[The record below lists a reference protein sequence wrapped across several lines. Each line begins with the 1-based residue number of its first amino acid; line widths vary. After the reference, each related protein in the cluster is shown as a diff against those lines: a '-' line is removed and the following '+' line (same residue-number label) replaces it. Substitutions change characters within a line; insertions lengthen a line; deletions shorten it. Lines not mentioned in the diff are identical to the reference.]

1 MGVQRIDKIANSSM
15 TASSWKPGYYP
26 YAARLYGSIGSG
38 SWCAAAAKK
47 DEYLQVDLGT
57 QYNLVKIGLQG
68 DAASGSG
75 VKRFYIA
82 YSGNGGKWTDY
93 MIHGV
98 AKVGRGGGGWGR
110 RRCSQVK
117 SKLHSRNFN
126 FIHVVFLRLNL
137 LKTNT
142 RSINV
147 F

>member
-1 MGVQRIDKIANSSM
+1 MPGDYSALTVGVQRIDKIANSSM

-26 YAARLYGSIGSG
+26 YAARLYRSIGSG

-98 AKVGRGGGGWGR
+98 AKVGRGGGAGGGGG
-110 RRCSQVK
+110 
-117 SKLHSRNFN
+117 
-126 FIHVVFLRLNL
+126 VVM
-137 LKTNT
+137 
-142 RSINV
+142 
-147 F
+147 

>member
-1 MGVQRIDKIANSSM
+1 MKIKGSKIIFTTDLQTNPFKCRLLPGDYSALTVGVQRIDKIANSSM

-26 YAARLYGSIGSG
+26 YAARLYRSIGSG

-68 DAASGSG
+68 DTASGSG

-98 AKVGRGGGGWGR
+98 AKVGRGGGAGGGGG
-110 RRCSQVK
+110 
-117 SKLHSRNFN
+117 
-126 FIHVVFLRLNL
+126 VVM
-137 LKTNT
+137 
-142 RSINV
+142 
-147 F
+147 

>member
-1 MGVQRIDKIANSSM
+1 M

-26 YAARLYGSIGSG
+26 YAARLYRSTGSG

-98 AKVGRGGGGWGR
+98 AKVGRGGGVCIPCTLPLIYPCTCIIYFQTNG
-110 RRCSQVK
+110 
-117 SKLHSRNFN
+117 NPFN
-126 FIHVVFLRLNL
+126 
-137 LKTNT
+137 
-142 RSINV
+142 
-147 F
+147 